1 MKEREKE
8 LIKLQGVSKILQN
21 EYGVTLGDRNKIF
34 DLVIEQYPYMDEKI
48 GRESDLVVSK
58 HFENAIY
65 FLQCGKP
72 FESFHDGELTPIGES
87 QKEAVKMLLLEEA
100 APAEENDDEE
110 KDEANVFLTSPVK
123 KARVNENA
131 AAVNEDVYMD
141 TEWFPITS
149 NICERLFSK
158 CKLTIGFLRG
168 ALSPL
173 NLELLL
179 FLSVNKDLWE
189 LNTVAECME
198 KADAEEVVVEEE
210 EDDD

>member
-1 MKEREKE
+1 
-8 LIKLQGVSKILQN
+8 
-21 EYGVTLGDRNKIF
+21 
-34 DLVIEQYPYMDEKI
+34 
-48 GRESDLVVSK
+48 
-58 HFENAIY
+58 
-65 FLQCGKP
+65 
-72 FESFHDGELTPIGES
+72 
-87 QKEAVKMLLLEEA
+87 
-100 APAEENDDEE
+100 
-110 KDEANVFLTSPVK
+110 
-123 KARVNENA
+123 
-131 AAVNEDVYMD
+131 MD